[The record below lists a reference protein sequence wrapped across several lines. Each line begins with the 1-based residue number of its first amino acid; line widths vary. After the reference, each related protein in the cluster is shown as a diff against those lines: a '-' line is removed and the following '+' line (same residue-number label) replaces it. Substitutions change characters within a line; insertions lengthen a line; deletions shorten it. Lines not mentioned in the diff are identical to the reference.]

1 MRWYER
7 AGQRV
12 FWEAGGRGRHHPLPC
27 THPPSTPLS
36 SLPGDV
42 FALYEAV
49 TALAVLARRFSYEID
64 PAAPAVGMMTGA
76 TIHTS
81 GGLLLRLTRRQ
92 HGEMGVG
99 EAAAAAPAVA
109 A

>member
-1 MRWYER
+1 
-7 AGQRV
+7 
-12 FWEAGGRGRHHPLPC
+12 
-27 THPPSTPLS
+27 
-36 SLPGDV
+36 
-42 FALYEAV
+42 
-49 TALAVLARRFSYEID
+49 
-64 PAAPAVGMMTGA
+64 MMTGA